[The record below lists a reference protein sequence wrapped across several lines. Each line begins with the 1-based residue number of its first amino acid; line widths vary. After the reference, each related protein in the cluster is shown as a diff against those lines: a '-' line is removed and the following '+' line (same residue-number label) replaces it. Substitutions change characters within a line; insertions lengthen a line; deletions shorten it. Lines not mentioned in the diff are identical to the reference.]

1 MRKLFGGF
9 LWARDRMSDTDT
21 KCLNERYH
29 DSHILR
35 KTNKF
40 SMVDFVP
47 AFFFLTSVVSLICI
61 ISLNP
66 SQNPMK

>member
-1 MRKLFGGF
+1 
-9 LWARDRMSDTDT
+9 MSDTDT

-29 DSHILR
+29 DSYILR

-40 SMVDFVP
+40 STVDFVP
-47 AFFFLTSVVSLICI
+47 AFFFLTSVVSFICI

-66 SQNPMK
+66 SKNPMK